1 MNSLR
6 EDRFFSSIPFVTQ
19 ENFYQSHFLQLYDE
33 TQREPETT
41 TVIKSLHDLEDGSQK
56 YLKIIQDIQMTPDE
70 HDVIRVYTSN
80 IEVDSQ
86 TFYNHLNEQLC
97 KDNKPT
103 LRHLMPF
110 IRRATYQ
117 INRHAPPH
125 ECVAYRGMNLNNK
138 QRAYFKTGTIF
149 RFPGF
154 TSTSRSKRLAESFG
168 NTLFEIHIYAGCLQ
182 VRDVSDISHFPNENE
197 YLFSPYSLFKVID
210 IKEKMIILRA
220 IDNMSKVGMNNHQPS
235 TSTLS
240 SETIG
245 SSSNDKSSISTLP
258 SKTTKSSSN
267 DKSSTSTLLS
277 KTTGPSSNHQPS
289 TSTLSSETTG
299 SSSNDK
305 SSTST
310 LPSKTTKSSS
320 NDKSSTS
327 ALSSKKPASSP
338 KRKKKS
344 IKGREKDFIF

>member
-86 TFYNHLNEQLC
+86 TLYNHLNEQLC

-103 LRHLMPF
+103 LRHLMPL

-117 INRHAPPH
+117 INRHAPLH
-125 ECVAYRGMNLNNK
+125 ECVAYRGMNLNNT

-197 YLFSPYSLFKVID
+197 YLFSPYSLFTVID
-210 IKEKMIILRA
+210 IKEKMIVLRA
-220 IDNMSKVGMNNHQPS
+220 IDNMSKVGMNNHQ
-235 TSTLS
+235 L
-240 SETIG
+240 
-245 SSSNDKSSISTLP
+245 
-258 SKTTKSSSN
+258 
-267 DKSSTSTLLS
+267 STSTLLS
-277 KTTGPSSNHQPS
+277 KTTGPSSDHHPN

-327 ALSSKKPASSP
+327 TLPSKTTKP
-338 KRKKKS
+338 KKKKKS
-344 IKGREKDFIF
+344 IKGREKDFKF